1 MTNSSVESIFEWPI
15 ASPNQPSGSG
25 NLELRAPVYYSMD
38 NPFTYVEILRQI
50 KTFIFQYA
58 RKTSSITRELSG
70 NQFVIGDS
78 EDESSEEEGD

>member
-1 MTNSSVESIFEWPI
+1 MKVVKEGFDHFLFKIIIN
-15 ASPNQPSGSG
+15 
-25 NLELRAPVYYSMD
+25 
-38 NPFTYVEILRQI
+38 IL
-50 KTFIFQYA
+50 TFIFQYA